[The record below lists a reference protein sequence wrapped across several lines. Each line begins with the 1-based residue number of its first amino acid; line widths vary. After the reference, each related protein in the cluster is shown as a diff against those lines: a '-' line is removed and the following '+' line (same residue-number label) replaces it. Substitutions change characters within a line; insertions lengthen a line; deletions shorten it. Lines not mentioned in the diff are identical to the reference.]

1 MKADAKTE
9 ADVTNALNKFAN
21 AYGQRNMDSLLAL
34 LSPDPDVVVTGTG
47 IDEKRIGLSEI
58 KLQVERDWSQSEAIS
73 MEIEPHLVSK
83 AGKVAWVTADLVFHV
98 KAGGQDT
105 SIQARLTA
113 VLEQRGKNWLIAQ
126 YHSSLPA
133 AGQKEGSSFP
143 EQ

>member
-9 ADVTNALNKFAN
+9 ADVTNTLNKFAN

-34 LSPDPDVVVTGTG
+34 LLPDPDVTVIGTG
-47 IDEKRIGLSEI
+47 IDEKRIGLSGI
-58 KLQVERDWSQSEAIS
+58 KLQVERDWSQSEAVS
-73 MEIEPHLVSK
+73 MEIEPPLVSK

-98 KAGGQDT
+98 KASGQET

-143 EQ
+143 E

>member
-1 MKADAKTE
+1 MKADAETE
-9 ADVTNALNKFAN
+9 ANVTNTLNMFAN
-21 AYGQRNMDSLLAL
+21 AYGQRNMDSILAL
-34 LSPDPDVVVTGTG
+34 LLPDSDVVVTGTG
-47 IDEKRIGLSEI
+47 VDEKRIGLSEI
-58 KLQVERDWSQSEAIS
+58 RLQIERDWSQSEAVS
-73 MEIEPHLVSK
+73 MKIVPHIVSK
-83 AGKVAWVTADLVFHV
+83 AGKVAWVTADLAFHV
-98 KAGGQDT
+98 KAGGQET